1 MQNTEQTA
9 QSMKAKTYIPGETKD
24 QRKARKR
31 LEKAP
36 APEPVKQELPP
47 SNDKHIVC
55 LKWGNKYSSEYV
67 NKLNNMCKRHT
78 QQNIKFHCFTENTN
92 GIDKDITTHPLPDI
106 PRVQGWWYKPWF
118 FSNELPFRGTL
129 LFLDLDVVICDNLD
143 KFFDY
148 EPTKDFVVIRD
159 FNRSMRARWDRINSS
174 VFRMHIGSR
183 QSQYTQFISQK
194 DSIVH
199 RMPGDQD
206 WMYRNCRPWEY
217 WPEEWVRSYKWEMRD
232 RRDLELKNGVR
243 NFKTIG
249 YPTIMKDQSIA
260 VFHGRPNPS
269 DCNDPWVIENWR

>member
-1 MQNTEQTA
+1 
-9 QSMKAKTYIPGETKD
+9 MKAKTYIPGETKD

-36 APEPVKQELPP
+36 LVEPVKQEPPP

-174 VFRMHIGSR
+174 V
-183 QSQYTQFISQK
+183 
-194 DSIVH
+194 
-199 RMPGDQD
+199 
-206 WMYRNCRPWEY
+206 
-217 WPEEWVRSYKWEMRD
+217 
-232 RRDLELKNGVR
+232 
-243 NFKTIG
+243 
-249 YPTIMKDQSIA
+249 
-260 VFHGRPNPS
+260 
-269 DCNDPWVIENWR
+269 